1 MTPAQLQMAL
11 RIGAALLLAL
21 ALAGSGFFA
30 AWKWQD
36 NRYTAQLAIEAKKL
50 AIQERNHQSD
60 LTAIANAGAAQ
71 ARLAIE
77 QQQQAQAALA
87 ALDAQAT
94 QEKTNALAENE
105 RQRAAAFAAGR
116 RLRIA
121 GTCPASSGS
130 TGSVPQTPGAAGLGD
145 ATTVELSAVA
155 GSTVFD
161 IRAGAIADQA
171 ALKALQAYV
180 ANVCQ
185 P

>member
-1 MTPAQLQMAL
+1 MTPAQLQVVL
-11 RIGAALLLAL
+11 RIGAAVLLAL
-21 ALAGSGFFA
+21 ALAGAGFLT

-36 NRYTAQLAIEAKKL
+36 NRFTAQLATQAS
-50 AIQERNHQSD
+50 NHQAD

-71 ARLAIE
+71 ARQAIE
-77 QQQQAQAALA
+77 LQQQAQAALA

-94 QEKTNALAENE
+94 KEKTNALAENE
-105 RQRAAAFAAGR
+105 KLRAAVTAGYR

-121 GTCPASSGS
+121 GTCPAAPSS
-130 TGSVPQTPGAAGLGD
+130 TGGVPQASGGAGLGD
-145 ATTVELSAVA
+145 AATVELSAAA

-171 ALKALQAYV
+171 ALKALQTYV

-185 P
+185 K